1 MNRIHNLTA
10 TSQDIFYVLDFPT
23 RTRHVF
29 IVVKDHL
36 VEAVGSRTNFD
47 PLIIFHFL
55 ENESNPDRDVSD
67 LMLDCVCS
75 GKGVGSMEVSS
86 ELLKALPGIDPS
98 TITFGIYG
106 KKKGPGESVYMG
118 GIGFIVIK
126 AEVKGDKSL
135 FIRDDRLI
143 SSGKQQK
150 GEGHFPEDYRPHG
163 SGKPERKAKKKAEIK
178 KPGLHLVAKR
188 GARKKKWAKRK
199 VSRPD
204 VIKYFSKVNPKS
216 NWEVTFK
223 AMIKDS
229 KYRDLAMDSRTG
241 HKRPKLARIYSRG
254 IDRLVN
260 TTGQNER
267 TVRRHIELMIEQ
279 KIIKEVWHGFKGQ
292 GYSRL
297 EIPLNISHVFAW
309 RRKPPD

>member
-1 MNRIHNLTA
+1 MNRINDLDG
-10 TSQDIFYVLDFPT
+10 TSQDICYIFDFLTEKVHP
-23 RTRHVF
+23 F
-29 IVVKDHL
+29 IDSHNKLIRADRSVK
-36 VEAVGSRTNFD
+36 SFD
-47 PLIIFHFL
+47 RMECFPWLK
-55 ENESNPDRDVSD
+55 NESDSDGDVSV

-75 GKGVGSMEVSS
+75 GKGKGSMDILDG
-86 ELLKALPGIDPS
+86 LLEAMPGVDPS
-98 TITFGIYG
+98 TITFGIKG
-106 KKKGPGESVYMG
+106 KEKGPGEPVYWDAIGSVTVYANLKEGLLTNIKDDELHILKRVESG
-118 GIGFIVIK
+118 GTHYP
-126 AEVKGDKSL
+126 
-135 FIRDDRLI
+135 
-143 SSGKQQK
+143 
-150 GEGHFPEDYRPHG
+150 EGYSAHG

-241 HKRPKLARIYSRG
+241 HKRPKWARIYSRG